1 MGCGASLEDGGD
13 GYCEAYTKWYE
24 LPAAAASSQWPAAPR
39 KVFRGFTTAEDYELR
54 FRFILRGTIGGWG
67 SVVHFT
73 ASGDDSHWLPY
84 GQRIPRIFVAP
95 NSQKLCVVAGHGGN
109 WNYHKYTRDLE
120 IGAPVDVRVRLS
132 GSTYEVF
139 FGDQRVLGPSVH
151 GARPSRS
158 VSVYLGG
165 MRNVGYPDTA
175 NAEICAV
182 QYVNLRSGQTYAFS
196 PNEFYHLRA
205 FEGEGEALRVASSM
219 SATPDKDL
227 YLAAERGDFLAAKRA
242 IEAGA
247 NVNYNDNQVRSCS
260 CVPMEPGL
268 TARSCSSA
276 CRLSRSGATAR
287 STWHAIAE
295 RNTNTVSPEPR

>member
-1 MGCGASLEDGGD
+1 MGCGASLEDGGVAS
-13 GYCEAYTKWYE
+13 CEAYTKWYE

-39 KVFRGFTTAEDYELR
+39 KVFRGFTAAEDYELR

-95 NSQKLCVVAGHGGN
+95 NSQKLCVVAGHEGN
-109 WNYHKYTRDLE
+109 WNYHKYTRGLE

-165 MRNVGYPDTA
+165 HAQRRISRHGERRDLRG
-175 NAEICAV
+175 AV
-182 QYVNLRSGQTYAFS
+182 CEPALGADVRLQPERVLPPPRIRGRGRS
-196 PNEFYHLRA
+196 
-205 FEGEGEALRVASSM
+205 
-219 SATPDKDL
+219 
-227 YLAAERGDFLAAKRA
+227 AARCILD
-242 IEAGA
+242 AGA
-247 NVNYNDNQVRSCS
+247 RDRTC
-260 CVPMEPGL
+260 
-268 TARSCSSA
+268 
-276 CRLSRSGATAR
+276 GA
-287 STWHAIAE
+287 
-295 RNTNTVSPEPR
+295 